1 MRSCSWMLVG
11 PGALL
16 AQTMDQYYAVP
27 PFVSDQVAPNIL
39 LVLDNSGSMGGRAC
53 DATWCGIHS
62 DGTLTPVNEN
72 FVADSTYSGY
82 FSSLICYTYDATNTR
97 FVTGATKATLT
108 AVCPATQW
116 DGNFLNWATFR
127 RFDALKKAMS
137 GGDCVVTRNADG
149 TCPPTG
155 TPAAITI
162 RAQNV
167 FGSTACCQHHT
178 TNAIP
183 SGGVN
188 GYTGRV
194 PTSAGTP
201 ANMLIHLRGG
211 ASGMQGTFCVDNDAD
226 PPPSNGTA
234 CNRDSDGSSDSDGFA
249 ESQYSLR
256 LAMATEPT
264 GVVQQIGSQARFGLF
279 EFKDT
284 AEGARMLVG
293 MGARQTINWS
303 GSGIETFNTNM
314 AAILDATRG
323 ILSRHEYAS
332 VRVAL

>member
-1 MRSCSWMLVG
+1 
-11 PGALL
+11 
-16 AQTMDQYYAVP
+16 MDQYYAVP

-62 DGTLTPVNEN
+62 DGLLTPVNQN

-97 FVTGATKATLT
+97 FVTGATKVALLNI
-108 AVCPATQW
+108 CPATQW

-183 SGGVN
+183 SGGAN

-194 PTSAGTP
+194 PTSATSSTNP
-201 ANMLIHLRGG
+201 ANLYIHLRGG
-211 ASGMQGTFCVDNDAD
+211 SSGMQGTFCVDDDSGNPSSGATNCDDNDPGGA
-226 PPPSNGTA
+226 A
-234 CNRDSDGSSDSDGFA
+234 AEFA

-264 GVVQQIGSQARFGLF
+264 GVVQQIGAQARFGLF
-279 EFKDT
+279 EFKD
-284 AEGARMLVG
+284 ARGDGSSANHQLERVG
-293 MGARQTINWS
+293 
-303 GSGIETFNTNM
+303 
-314 AAILDATRG
+314 
-323 ILSRHEYAS
+323 H
-332 VRVAL
+332 